1 LKAIADDLENDL
13 IAAHMHEIHFIPET
27 ATVGQALQEF
37 LKTHQQLFVVVDEF
51 GSTAGVL
58 TIEDVMEHIIGREIF
73 EKDDVA
79 VDMRELARARLKKS
93 NRKGRP
99 DLPDLPPSTGTTHPQ
114 SPPS

>member
-1 LKAIADDLENDL
+1 MDG
-13 IAAHMHEIHFIPET
+13 IHFMPET
-27 ATVGQALQEF
+27 ATWGQAIQVCR
-37 LKTHQQLFVVVDEF
+37 KTHQQLCVVVDEV
-51 GSTAGVL
+51 GSTAGVW

-99 DLPDLPPSTGTTHPQ
+99 YPPDLPPSTGTTRPQ

>member
-1 LKAIADDLENDL
+1 
-13 IAAHMHEIHFIPET
+13 
-27 ATVGQALQEF
+27 VGQALQEF